1 MGNAKGSAVLAA
13 VKLLRS
19 RRDAAAALVPQGLH
33 RYLDERIVVGAWYPE
48 EDLIGLFNAC
58 APLVPAP
65 HDQAFE
71 VMGALAAGTHLEG
84 VYSDL
89 LFRGALSRARSL
101 WRTQHDSGALSI
113 TKETPTSATYELV
126 GWEHSSPQYCRV
138 LGGYFAELHRLS
150 GAVRPEFS
158 HPTCRSLGASHCVWV
173 VRWAAIAG

>member
-19 RRDAAAALVPQGLH
+19 RRDEAATLVPDGLR
-33 RYLDERIVVGAWYPE
+33 RYLDERIVLGAWYPE
-48 EDLIGLFNAC
+48 EDLIGLFSAC
-58 APLVPAP
+58 APLLSAP
-65 HDQAFE
+65 RDQVFE

-89 LFRGALSRARSL
+89 LLRGALSRARSL

-126 GWEHSSPQYCRV
+126 GWEHSSPQYCRI

-150 GAVRPEFS
+150 GAVRPSFL
-158 HPTCRSLGASHCVWV
+158 HTACRSLGASHCVWL
-173 VRWAAIAG
+173 VRWDANAR